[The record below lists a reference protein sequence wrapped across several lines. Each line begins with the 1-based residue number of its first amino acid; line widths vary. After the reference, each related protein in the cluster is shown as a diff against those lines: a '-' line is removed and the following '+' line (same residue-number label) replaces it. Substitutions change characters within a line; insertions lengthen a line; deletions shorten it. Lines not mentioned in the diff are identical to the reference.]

1 MQHVWACTQYTTR
14 QKRLVVTVFAVCAC
28 SMYWPVHRKKYVN
41 ELNEFTGFVVDECK
55 MYGRVCKKTHVEKT
69 DVFTGSI
76 SGVSMISMGL

>member
-1 MQHVWACTQYTTR
+1 
-14 QKRLVVTVFAVCAC
+14 
-28 SMYWPVHRKKYVN
+28 MYWPVHRKKYVN